1 MITFSGIWHPWGTS
15 IKYDLRRFSVN
26 QQCNDLEMNAT
37 PLNTVI
43 TDLFSENRYTNLIGG
58 EKNMEVSVTP
68 DLFLELCP
76 SFLYPQ
82 CNRSQTDWTEAE

>member
-68 DLFLELCP
+68 ELFLELCP
-76 SFLYPQ
+76 SFFIPSVTDH
-82 CNRSQTDWTEAE
+82 RQTGTEAE